1 MRLGRQITGVVALV
15 SYLLMGAM
23 IYVTVLPGTDG
34 HWPPD
39 FHLTGYDAQSIAPF
53 AEAISDKARTT
64 YGVILSRIDRVFI
77 VALAVWMALIGWRG
91 GWVRYFIAGLAA
103 IYAVIDLSENA
114 AIYRFLF
121 STYWF
126 KTSDF
131 SRKRI
136 QPCAAGRSKT
146 LNPSTL
152 VGGGS
157 VVDIMDPA
165 AIETA
170 HHLTM
175 AKFASL
181 YLCVLV
187 LIVHLRRTA

>member
-1 MRLGRQITGVVALV
+1 VIRLGRQFTGVVALV

-23 IYVTVLPGTDG
+23 TYLTVLPGADW

-53 AEAISDKARTT
+53 ANAISEQARTT

-77 VALAVWMALIGWRG
+77 VMLALWMALFGWRG
-91 GWVRYFIAGLAA
+91 NWVRYFIAGLAA
-103 IYAVIDLSENA
+103 IYAVIDLSENV

-121 STYWF
+121 
-126 KTSDF
+126 
-131 SRKRI
+131 
-136 QPCAAGRSKT
+136 
-146 LNPSTL
+146 
-152 VGGGS
+152 
-157 VVDIMDPA
+157 VDVMDPA

-187 LIVHLRRTA
+187 LVVHLRRTA

>member
-1 MRLGRQITGVVALV
+1 MQLGRQITGVVALV

-23 IYVTVLPGTDG
+23 IYITVLPGADW

-39 FHLTGYDAQSIAPF
+39 FHLSGYDAQSIAPF
-53 AEAISDKARTT
+53 TEAISERARTT
-64 YGVILSRIDRVFI
+64 YGVVLNRIDRIFI
-77 VALAVWMALIGWRG
+77 VTLALWMVLFGWRG
-91 GWVRYFIAGLAA
+91 NWVRYFIAGLAA
-103 IYAVIDLSENA
+103 LYAAIDLSENV

-121 STYWF
+121 I
-126 KTSDF
+126 D
-131 SRKRI
+131 
-136 QPCAAGRSKT
+136 
-146 LNPSTL
+146 
-152 VGGGS
+152 V
-157 VVDIMDPA
+157 MDPA
-165 AIETA
+165 IIGVA

>member
-1 MRLGRQITGVVALV
+1 MTRLRQIAGIVALV

-23 IYVTVLPGTDG
+23 TYLTVLPGSDG

-53 AEAISDKARTT
+53 VEAISDKARTT
-64 YGVILSRIDRVFI
+64 YGVILSKIDRVFI
-77 VALAVWMALIGWRG
+77 VALALWMALLGWRG
-91 GWVRYFIAGLAA
+91 GWVRYFVAGLAA
-103 IYAVIDLSENA
+103 IYAAIDLSENA
-114 AIYRFLF
+114 AIYRFMF
-121 STYWF
+121 VDA
-126 KTSDF
+126 KD
-131 SRKRI
+131 
-136 QPCAAGRSKT
+136 A
-146 LNPSTL
+146 
-152 VGGGS
+152 S
-157 VVDIMDPA
+157 V
-165 AIETA
+165 IETA

>member
-1 MRLGRQITGVVALV
+1 MRLGRQITGMVALV

-23 IYVTVLPGTDG
+23 TYLTVLPGADWY
-34 HWPPD
+34 WPPD

-53 AEAISDKARTT
+53 VEAISDSARTT
-64 YGVILSRIDRVFI
+64 YGVILSRLDRVFI
-77 VALAVWMALIGWRG
+77 VTLALWIALMGWRG
-91 GWVRYFIAGLAA
+91 GWIRYFVAGLAA

-121 STYWF
+121 
-126 KTSDF
+126 
-131 SRKRI
+131 
-136 QPCAAGRSKT
+136 
-146 LNPSTL
+146 
-152 VGGGS
+152 
-157 VVDIMDPA
+157 VDVMDPA